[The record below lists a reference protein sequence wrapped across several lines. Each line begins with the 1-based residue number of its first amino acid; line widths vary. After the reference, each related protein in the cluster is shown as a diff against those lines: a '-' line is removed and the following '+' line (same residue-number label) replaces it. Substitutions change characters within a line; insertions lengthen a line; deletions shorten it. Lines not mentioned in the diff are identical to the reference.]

1 MASRLRLSGFEPTSE
16 SSQGGR
22 HANIPVDTTF
32 PRQNHGRLKRIRPAG
47 DSRLTARD
55 CDSSRDEELVVAPA
69 DWAAAIRQLGPE
81 LDRATQAGVLPGRP
95 GPEPADRLRPLRRH
109 RQGCTGARQIAA
121 KDGITQGLVAILTC
135 VETCMA
141 FDIYRNKDKKKLELQ
156 YRRRKCLFLYHYWID
171 DQFGWMSARIQ
182 SWAPFSHPDRK
193 STRLNSSH
201 SLTSRM

>member
-1 MASRLRLSGFEPTSE
+1 MASRLRLSGFEQTSE

-109 RQGCTGARQIAA
+109 RQGCTGAPDCRQRRNSPGACGYPDMRA
-121 KDGITQGLVAILTC
+121 RTQLNPYFFSNTPGL
-135 VETCMA
+135 
-141 FDIYRNKDKKKLELQ
+141 
-156 YRRRKCLFLYHYWID
+156 
-171 DQFGWMSARIQ
+171 
-182 SWAPFSHPDRK
+182 
-193 STRLNSSH
+193 
-201 SLTSRM
+201 

>member
-1 MASRLRLSGFEPTSE
+1 MASRLRLSGFEQTSE

-22 HANIPVDTTF
+22 HANIPVYTTF

-69 DWAAAIRQLGPE
+69 DWAAASRQLGPE

-95 GPEPADRLRPLRRH
+95 GPEPADRLRPLRRDKDAL
-109 RQGCTGARQIAA
+109 ARQIAA
-121 KDGITQGLVAILTC
+121 KDGIPQGLVAILTC

-156 YRRRKCLFLYHYWID
+156 YRRRKRSEERRVGKECR
-171 DQFGWMSARIQ
+171 SRRT
-182 SWAPFSHPDRK
+182 RK
-193 STRLNSSH
+193 N
-201 SLTSRM
+201 